1 MIDLAAS
8 SRLLKALGDET
19 RLRILNLL
27 CREELSGTDL
37 IDILNMGQS
46 RISTH
51 LSLLREVG
59 LVEDRRAGR
68 RTFYKASGGGQ
79 RELLDR
85 ILGDTAQAPEL
96 ETDLAELESLKERRQ
111 REARSYFDRV
121 AASFGEQI
129 LPGRTWEGLAR
140 ALLTLAPGGRYVDL
154 GIGDGLLTMMLA
166 EVADEVTAVDLS
178 PEMLARLEQRARR
191 EGLTNITTVEGEID
205 APPLPDESHDVGV
218 LSQALHHADD
228 PAVALAEARRILAP
242 AGRLLII
249 ELLAHAEEWV
259 RERYHHRHLGFTECE
274 LERLLEQAGFEA
286 VRVQR
291 AARDPQP
298 PHFITLVG
306 TAIRPA
312 RDQTSAKKRRTRLEK
327 GIAQ

>member
-27 CREELSGTDL
+27 VREELSGTDL

-68 RTFYKASGGGQ
+68 RTFYKAGRGPQ

-85 ILGDTAQAPEL
+85 VLRDSAAASEFA
-96 ETDLAELESLKERRQ
+96 TDLAELESLKVQRQ
-111 REARSYFDRV
+111 RDARSYFDRV

-140 ALLTLAPGGRYVDL
+140 ALLALAPGGRYVDL

-166 EVADEVTAVDLS
+166 EVADQVTAVDLS
-178 PEMLARLEQRARR
+178 PEMLSKLEQRARR
-191 EGLTNITTVEGEID
+191 EGLDNITTVEGEID
-205 APPLPDESHDVGV
+205 APPLPDRSHDVCV
-218 LSQALHHADD
+218 LSQALHHATD
-228 PAVALAEARRILAP
+228 PAGALGEAARILVP
-242 AGRLLII
+242 SGRLLVI
-249 ELLAHAEEWV
+249 ELLAHTEDWV
-259 RERYHHRHLGFTECE
+259 RERYHHRHLGFTEAE
-274 LERLLEQAGFEA
+274 LERLLTGAGFEA

-298 PHFITLVG
+298 PHFITLIG
-306 TAIRPA
+306 TGTRSAPRAA
-312 RDQTSAKKRRTRLEK
+312 RRGRQRLEK
-327 GIAQ
+327 GASR